1 MNLDL
6 KTDRNL
12 IVSIQHAYLDVFGA
26 RLDDLEKTFDRQFN
40 RLILRHII
48 FMVLLQELPY
58 SFG

>member
-40 RLILRHII
+40 RLILCHII